1 MPKENQNQIS
11 IVLNLNLSDNTL
23 AGIIVFEL
31 YVIFQGTEFPE
42 AANICKQLVWI

>member
-1 MPKENQNQIS
+1 MPKEKQKQIS
-11 IVLNLNLSDNTL
+11 TVLHLTLSDNTL

-42 AANICKQLVWI
+42 AANICK